1 MTPDADRQVRAKPL
15 LCKVVVTAVVF
26 LFLVTAMA
34 GVGAAHEGDH
44 DATATE
50 ETNPDSV
57 ATEETTSETIPGFT
71 GITALIA
78 VITGIIL
85 GIRRR

>member
-1 MTPDADRQVRAKPL
+1 MTLDTDRQIRAKPV
-15 LCKVVVTAVVF
+15 LCGVVVIAAVF
-26 LFLVTAMA
+26 LFLVTTMV

-44 DATATE
+44 DPTATE
-50 ETNPDSV
+50 EANTDGV
-57 ATEETTSETIPGFT
+57 ATEETTSDTIPGFT

-85 GIRRR
+85 GIRHR